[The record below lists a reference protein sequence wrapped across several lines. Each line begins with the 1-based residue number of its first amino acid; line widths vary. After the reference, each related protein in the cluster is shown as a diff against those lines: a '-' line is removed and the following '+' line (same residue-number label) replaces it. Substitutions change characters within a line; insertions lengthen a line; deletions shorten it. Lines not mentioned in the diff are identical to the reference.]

1 MSARPDDTGR
11 RLLVAAAEVFAEKGY
26 DRAGVAEIARRAG
39 PDVDAASDLADAL
52 TRALLDATRRLRRHE
67 ALQYLV
73 AHEPGVI
80 LPYTSFDGIQPLLD
94 LAAATVAPLLE
105 RHLPTSSAPQQAAE
119 LSEWL
124 VRVVLAYALDVDDEA
139 VVDLTDPADTRR
151 FVTTFAV
158 PGVEPDQPGP
168 DRTQP

>member
-1 MSARPDDTGR
+1 MTSIAHALSVDVEDWFQVLNMAHRI
-11 RLLVAAAEVFAEKGY
+11 
-26 DRAGVAEIARRAG
+26 DRSQWDRFELRCV
-39 PDVDAASDLADAL
+39 
-52 TRALLDATRRLRRHE
+52 DATRRLRRHE